1 MMEKKLV
8 DRLSY
13 ALNNARKGVDAVDN
27 KDQFDEAVWRT
38 IRELSENNWYRGR
51 KARMFAAKKIHQI
64 AESKDKQARR
74 FMKALNKAART
85 IALHLE
91 KRK

>member
-1 MMEKKLV
+1 MEKKLS
-8 DRLSY
+8 DRLG
-13 ALNNARKGVDAVDN
+13 AVLNNAMKGADAVDN
-27 KDQFDEAVWRT
+27 KDQFDEAVWRI

-51 KARMFAAKKIHQI
+51 KSRTLAAKKILQI

-74 FMKALNKAART
+74 FMKALNVSARK

-91 KRK
+91 KKKK

>member
-1 MMEKKLV
+1 MEKKLSDKINV
-8 DRLSY
+8 V
-13 ALNNARKGVDAVDN
+13 LNNAMKSAEAVDK
-27 KDQFDEAVWRT
+27 KDQFDETIWRI

-51 KARMFAAKKIHQI
+51 TSRTLAAKKIHQI

-91 KRK
+91 KRKK

>member
-1 MMEKKLV
+1 MEKKLSDKLIYV
-8 DRLSY
+8 
-13 ALNNARKGVDAVDN
+13 LNNARKGVEAVDN

-51 KARMFAAKKIHQI
+51 KSRTLAAKKILQI
-64 AESKDKQARR
+64 AESKDRQARR
-74 FMKALNKAART
+74 FMKALNVSARK

-91 KRK
+91 KKKK

>member
-1 MMEKKLV
+1 MEKKLSDKLGAV
-8 DRLSY
+8 
-13 ALNNARKGVDAVDN
+13 LNNAMKGAEAIDN

-51 KARMFAAKKIHQI
+51 KSRTLAAKKILQI

-74 FMKALNKAART
+74 FMKALNVSARK

-91 KRK
+91 KRKK

>member
-1 MMEKKLV
+1 MEKLS
-8 DRLSY
+8 DRINY
-13 ALNNARKGVDAVDN
+13 VLNNAMKGATAVDN

-51 KARMFAAKKIHQI
+51 KSRTLAAKKILQI
-64 AESKDKQARR
+64 AESRDKQARR
-74 FMKALNKAART
+74 FMKALNVSARK

-91 KRK
+91 KRHK

>member
-1 MMEKKLV
+1 MEKKLS
-8 DRLSY
+8 DKLNFI
-13 ALNNARKGVDAVDN
+13 LNNALKGVNAVDN
-27 KDQFDEAVWRT
+27 KDHFDESVWRT

-51 KARMFAAKKIHQI
+51 KSRTLAAKKILQI

-74 FMKALNKAART
+74 FMKALNVSARK

-91 KRK
+91 KKK